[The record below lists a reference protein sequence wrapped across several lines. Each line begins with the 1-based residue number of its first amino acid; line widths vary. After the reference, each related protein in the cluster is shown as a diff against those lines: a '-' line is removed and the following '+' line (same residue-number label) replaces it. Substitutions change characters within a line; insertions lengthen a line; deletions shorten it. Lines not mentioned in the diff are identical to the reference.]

1 MAAIQ
6 TTSAISRQV
15 PVIFML
21 SDQTNKNHGPW
32 LIIAAAFLWGTTGTA
47 QAFAPS
53 GFDPKVI
60 GALRLLIGGLALL
73 ILVIRRKELGK
84 FKDWPLLAVI
94 VGSAFTAAYQ
104 ICFFSAVARTGVAV
118 GTIVGIGSAPIAG
131 GLFGWIGLRER
142 PGRRWFFAT
151 LLAIAGC
158 AFLSLGGADIDVDL
172 IGILLAIA
180 AGASYALYTLMIK
193 KILRVQPPNAVIA
206 IMTCGGA
213 IFLLPA
219 LIHLDTAW
227 LFQPRSLMVVLHLG
241 LATMALSYW
250 FFARGLQTVQVST
263 ATTLSLAEPMTAATL
278 GVLVLGEK
286 LNSSAACGI
295 LLIFLGLVILI
306 LRRRS

>member
-1 MAAIQ
+1 
-6 TTSAISRQV
+6 
-15 PVIFML
+15 ML
-21 SDQTNKNHGPW
+21 SSQSDKNHGPW

-84 FKDWPLLAVI
+84 LKDWPLLAVVI
-94 VGSAFTAAYQ
+94 GSLFTAAYQ
-104 ICFFSAVARTGVAV
+104 VCFFSAVARTGVAV

-131 GLFGWIGLRER
+131 GLFGWIGLREK

-193 KILRVQPPNAVIA
+193 KILRVQTPNAVIA
-206 IMTCGGA
+206 VMTCGGA

-219 LIHLDTAW
+219 LIQLDTSW
-227 LFQPRSLMVVLHLG
+227 LFQPRSLLVVLHLG

-263 ATTLSLAEPMTAATL
+263 ATTLTLAEPMTAATL

-306 LRRRS
+306 LRRRTRRAL